1 MVSLP
6 ADVVLPKLDRLMTE
20 GVVQEWLKKRSEEV
34 SKGEAIAVIETE
46 KVTVELEAQESG
58 VFIPLVAE
66 KSRVKV
72 GDRIALIVRPGEKVP
87 EVISQPTVQSST
99 EAPSTVQIKTGRK
112 IIPASPAARKL
123 ARELGVNLTDIKPS
137 GTGGRI
143 VEEDVASYAQR
154 ARPVTVPEHLAPQ
167 EPEEAQA
174 MPLTGWRKVMADRVM
189 QSTLTT
195 ARVTTVAEVDA
206 TEMVSL
212 KEKLRR
218 LEESIEAKITYT
230 AFVVKAV
237 TVALRQFPI
246 INSTLVGD
254 AIAVSSAVNI
264 GVAVANEKSG
274 LVVPVI
280 YDADKKDLVKIAQE
294 LEALSKKARE
304 NKLTLQEVSG
314 GTFTITNPG
323 MMGVILD
330 TPIINIPQCAILG
343 VGAIVKRAGVV
354 ADQIAIRSMMFLSL
368 SYDHRIT
375 EGLPAIRFLQRVKQL
390 LEDPYQ
396 FLIGGI
402 HER

>member
-1 MVSLP
+1 MP

-20 GVVQEWLKKRSEEV
+20 GVVQEWLKTRGEEV

-58 VFIPLVAE
+58 VFIPIVAE

-72 GDRIALIVRPGEKVP
+72 GDVIALIARPGEKPP
-87 EVISQPTVQSST
+87 EVTIPQPTLQSSA
-99 EAPSTVQIKTGRK
+99 EAPSTLQTSTERK

-123 ARELGVNLTDIKPS
+123 ARELGVNLADIKPS
-137 GTGGRI
+137 GTGGGI
-143 VEEDVASYAQR
+143 VEEDVAVYSRR
-154 ARPVTVPEHLAPQ
+154 AKPDTAPRHLVPQ
-167 EPEEAQA
+167 ESHEAQV
-174 MPLTGWRKVMADRVM
+174 MPLTGWRKVMADRVV

-212 KEKLRR
+212 RDRLRP
-218 LEESIEAKITYT
+218 LEQSIGGKITYT

-237 TVALRQFPI
+237 ALALRSFPM
-246 INSTLVGD
+246 INSTLVED
-254 AIAVSSAVNI
+254 AITVSSVVNV
-264 GVAVANEKSG
+264 GVAVANERGG
-274 LVVPVI
+274 LVVPVVH
-280 YDADKKDLVKIAQE
+280 DADNKDLTGIAQE
-294 LEALSKKARE
+294 LESLSKKARE

-323 MMGVILD
+323 MEGVILD

-343 VGAIVKRAGVV
+343 VGAIVKRPSVV

-390 LEDPYQ
+390 LENPNSL
-396 FLIGGI
+396 LIDSV
-402 HER
+402 HKQ